1 MKKLMNRDY
10 ESHLLEGKSVR
21 VANVPHCFI
30 MHYKIIT
37 NTAYFGNST
46 NSKVVGRREILLK
59 KSKCALTICLF
70 LLFTS
75 VILSQSFLV
84 SLLSV
89 FLAV

>member
-1 MKKLMNRDY
+1 MKKLMNWDY

-46 NSKVVGRREILLK
+46 NSKVVGRRQILLK
-59 KSKCALTICLF
+59 KANVPLPYACFS
-70 LLFTS
+70 
-75 VILSQSFLV
+75 
-84 SLLSV
+84 SLHQ
-89 FLAV
+89 